1 MNGILSFNLKPRSYI
16 WEFYNYCITVGY
28 ICRFHQCV
36 EGKNKVIIKNFF
48 CSQLGIPIFWFY
60 IELIF
65 RVTKWLWLSKKHHR
79 AIYMQRASQFI
90 DWREK
95 WNFSR
100 TWIFD
105 TSLVN
110 YSSII
115 QIFSRPQ
122 YFLFSFKGFLIHFP
136 SVHFKYS
143 GCLFSKC
150 LSKLTDALWK
160 QNKVCPLFFFCK
172 LTNIFKI

>member
-1 MNGILSFNLKPRSYI
+1 MNVILSFNLKPISYI
-16 WEFYNYCITVGY
+16 WEFYNYYITVGY

-36 EGKNKVIIKNFF
+36 EGKNKVKIKKKTFF
-48 CSQLGIPIFWFY
+48 CSQLRIPIFWFY

-65 RVTKWLWLSKKHHR
+65 RVTKWPWLLKKAPQSYLHADSISVHWMKR
-79 AIYMQRASQFI
+79 KMKFQQ
-90 DWREK
+90 
-95 WNFSR
+95 NMN
-100 TWIFD
+100 FD

-122 YFLFSFKGFLIHFP
+122 YFLFSFRGFLVHFP
-136 SVHFKYS
+136 SVHFKYP

-160 QNKVCPLFFFCK
+160 QNKVCPLFFSAS
-172 LTNIFKI
+172 